1 MGRWIEL
8 LKYFR
13 RDDRSNFETVRFN
26 RTMATI
32 TTIIRSRTSIAAI
45 MTSGLLRYRT
55 CLPNKPQVVAIP
67 TCLWSDGTRSLPLP
81 IVNIR
86 PYREATRWSHDSSF
100 TDHRKKKNILHDQTL
115 FLPSYSRFISKMIL
129 IRNLVA
135 RTIKYDDI
143 DSLTVFPSWTKNRI
157 ETQTNQRGR
166 WNERRTYSPPPS
178 HPNPRH
184 VVYFIALLALLHQF
198 PSVYTSPA
206 VVTALSL
213 PFLLPSP

>member
-55 CLPNKPQVVAIP
+55 CLPNKAQVVAIP
-67 TCLWSDGTRSLPLP
+67 TCLRSDGTRSLPLP

-86 PYREATRWSHDSSF
+86 TGTGRSYTMVTRFLFHGAPIIER
-100 TDHRKKKNILHDQTL
+100 RKTRSNIVSPLLFSLH
-115 FLPSYSRFISKMIL
+115 FE
-129 IRNLVA
+129 
-135 RTIKYDDI
+135 DDI
-143 DSLTVFPSWTKNRI
+143 NSKF
-157 ETQTNQRGR
+157 GR
-166 WNERRTYSPPPS
+166 AIRYDK
-178 HPNPRH
+178 
-184 VVYFIALLALLHQF
+184 I
-198 PSVYTSPA
+198 
-206 VVTALSL
+206 
-213 PFLLPSP
+213 